1 MKPRNDIRFATTGSA
16 LRRAARAPCVH
27 AGMASVARI
36 ATARSAAARER
47 LSLRLVVPF
56 VAVPVAIAIV
66 TAIAALPPGSR
77 VPVAAAAALVCAIAA
92 RSASGFAPEPSAY
105 RRRVRTPA
113 TPSTPSRARRR
124 PFSSVRLTL
133 MQDHSS

>member
-1 MKPRNDIRFATTGSA
+1 
-16 LRRAARAPCVH
+16 
-27 AGMASVARI
+27 MASVAGM
-36 ATARSAAARER
+36 ATTLSAVARQR

-56 VAVPVAIAIV
+56 VAVPVALA
-66 TAIAALPPGSR
+66 TAIAAQPADL
-77 VPVAAAAALVCAIAA
+77 AAALVCAIAA
-92 RSASGFAPEPSAY
+92 RSASGFAPAPRAH

-113 TPSTPSRARRR
+113 APSTLSRARRR